1 MEQQWA
7 ILRTGKKR
15 GDFLN
20 GVRFCPLIAHVCR
33 FIRKICNV
41 FFDVPVLDAPL
52 QRGAHHGVVF
62 NDTVGTE
69 AAGNLE
75 SVVVFQITGGQFAD
89 RNASEI
95 KVRADMG
102 VQNSVGNTS
111 TVVYVND
118 ESEILKFYYVSPPD
132 ETFWQVESTD
142 ITVEKATVDGYDA
155 DILISEDAAV
165 GNTIV
170 WMTSDDA
177 GFCISGFFT
186 AEDLIRLAESV
197 CEK

>member
-1 MEQQWA
+1 M
-7 ILRTGKKR
+7 
-15 GDFLN
+15 
-20 GVRFCPLIAHVCR
+20 
-33 FIRKICNV
+33 
-41 FFDVPVLDAPL
+41 
-52 QRGAHHGVVF
+52 
-62 NDTVGTE
+62 
-69 AAGNLE
+69 
-75 SVVVFQITGGQFAD
+75 
-89 RNASEI
+89 
-95 KVRADMG
+95 
-102 VQNSVGNTS
+102 
-111 TVVYVND
+111 ND

-177 GFCISGFFT
+177 GFCISRFFT